1 MTDLLQSPSSE
12 TPTKDQPTPRD
23 LSLASHLL
31 PNTDQASCDTHIPF
45 VGVGDCSTGTDHD
58 ICDTQASPVGAG
70 TCSETPTNR
79 ASTPIVRA
87 SASHLPPNTDH
98 VVGDTQM
105 TSVGVGDSSAGTD
118 QSHVGTHPR
127 CVGAGVCSETPT
139 SERLTPRGPASASHL
154 LPNTDHVR
162 RDAHRSVV
170 GVGDSSTGTD
180 QDNRDPQLVP
190 VGAGVP
196 TRWEIAN
203 ADLFIA
209 ARTVEELMQPRIA
222 TTNRIHQLNH
232 YGLPTQRAEAIRDE
246 LATVERHATLELE
259 KAMKRHPLGPWVL
272 AQKGVGLKTAGRLLA
287 ILGNPADRPN
297 PAKLWAYCGYHVIDG
312 AAPRRRKGEQANWN
326 TNAKTLCYLIAEA
339 NIKNRSSAYRHV
351 YDTARLKHA
360 DAVHTIDCPQ
370 CGICDGC
377 GKAPGKNKQTH
388 LEDTGCDDRRIRKA
402 AAGDP
407 LKDSHKHARA
417 MRAVSKQFLLDLWKE
432 ARRIQA
438 LEASAPDG
446 SP

>member
-12 TPTKDQPTPRD
+12 TPTKDRPTPRV
-23 LSLASHLL
+23 LSSASHLLPNTDHGSGDAQRVLVGVGDSFTGTDQAPDDTHCALVGAGTCSETPTKYGSTPKRRPSASHLL
-31 PNTDQASCDTHIPF
+31 PNTDQASCDTHIP
-45 VGVGDCSTGTDHD
+45 C
-58 ICDTQASPVGAG
+58 
-70 TCSETPTNR
+70 
-79 ASTPIVRA
+79 
-87 SASHLPPNTDH
+87 
-98 VVGDTQM
+98 
-105 TSVGVGDSSAGTD
+105 
-118 QSHVGTHPR
+118 
-127 CVGAGVCSETPT
+127 
-139 SERLTPRGPASASHL
+139 
-154 LPNTDHVR
+154 
-162 RDAHRSVV
+162 V

-180 QDNRDPQLVP
+180 QDNRDTQPVL

-351 YDTARLKHA
+351 YDAARLKHA